1 MKFIRQ
7 SPISFI
13 KNEARTYEGPLRR
26 PDELWKTGAIFQ
38 VSGQCSHED
47 THTHINTEGILSEHS
62 LFERQSVPKR
72 VRDEKEV
79 REAKA
84 SRPRERD

>member
-1 MKFIRQ
+1 MKQGHMKDLSGDQMNSGRQ
-7 SPISFI
+7 GRSFRFLDSVHT
-13 KNEARTYEGPLRR
+13 K
-26 PDELWKTGAIFQ
+26 
-38 VSGQCSHED
+38 

-62 LFERQSVPKR
+62 FFERQSVPKR

-84 SRPRERD
+84 LSP